1 MNGKQS
7 KKLRKI
13 ANMITQGQSVDELEK
28 VYKQLKYVHKN
39 KKKK

>member
-13 ANMITQGQSVDELEK
+13 SSVITHGQPIEELEK